1 MPRTSSKTNPQME
14 IIQQIISEWK
24 IADQST
30 RQQALE
36 FLRASS
42 RGEVEAKC
50 SALSIIRADI
60 ALPLTY
66 DPRLRAK

>member
-42 RGEVEAKC
+42 RGEVEAKR

-60 ALPLTY
+60 APIG
-66 DPRLRAK
+66 DEE

>member
-14 IIQQIISEWK
+14 IIQQIIAEWE

-30 RQQALE
+30 RQKVLE

-42 RGEVEAKC
+42 RGEVEAKRP
-50 SALSIIRADI
+50 ALSI
-60 ALPLTY
+60 
-66 DPRLRAK
+66 K